1 MIEPLIKRN
10 NLLGPKVVEALKRR
24 QFDAYYVADKKNVAE
39 KVLELIPQND
49 VVSWGGTTT
58 VEQLG
63 IKKLLKDNGYSVIDR
78 DSAKSLEEKLEK
90 MRNSLNC
97 DTFLMSSNA
106 ITEKGELFNIDR
118 VGNRVAAL
126 CFGPKSVI
134 IIAGM
139 NKIVP
144 DMEAAYSKV
153 RHYTSPINAQ
163 RFCDSTPCSKTGEC
177 ADCLSPQCCCAQ
189 MVATRFCF
197 PAGKIKIVLVN
208 DELGI

>member
-78 DSAKSLEEKLEK
+78 DSAKSPEEKLEK

-97 DTFLMSSNA
+97 DTFLMQCDHR
-106 ITEKGELFNIDR
+106 KR
-118 VGNRVAAL
+118 R
-126 CFGPKSVI
+126 
-134 IIAGM
+134 
-139 NKIVP
+139 IVQYRP
-144 DMEAAYSKV
+144 RRK
-153 RHYTSPINAQ
+153 
-163 RFCDSTPCSKTGEC
+163 
-177 ADCLSPQCCCAQ
+177 
-189 MVATRFCF
+189 
-197 PAGKIKIVLVN
+197 
-208 DELGI
+208 

>member
-118 VGNRVAAL
+118 VGNRVAA
-126 CFGPKSVI
+126 F
-134 IIAGM
+134 
-139 NKIVP
+139 
-144 DMEAAYSKV
+144 
-153 RHYTSPINAQ
+153 
-163 RFCDSTPCSKTGEC
+163 
-177 ADCLSPQCCCAQ
+177 
-189 MVATRFCF
+189 
-197 PAGKIKIVLVN
+197 VLV
-208 DELGI
+208 LKA